1 MAALEYLQNNPSP
14 QTCCYLADLYEWGSF
29 ELGIAEDAQ
38 KAREWLLKA
47 AEGGDLRAQYQL
59 GTTKIETESDNDI
72 TEGLKWLWTA
82 AQGLYPPALACWK
95 AIFNSFN
102 EPNLLSYL
110 NVERGQINEMA
121 ENCGLLSRL
130 MECSPNDQQAYLET
144 VMAMPHYSDSVLAA
158 LREWEKKQESP
169 HAIETLVQSLY
180 GLACLDRDAP
190 MKSPTATPD
199 NKPVVTPK

>member
-1 MAALEYLQNNPSP
+1 MIKSCSIFIIYPIIYGAGIS
-14 QTCCYLADLYEWGSF
+14 LAIL
-29 ELGIAEDAQ
+29 I
-38 KAREWLLKA
+38 LL
-47 AEGGDLRAQYQL
+47 DSTL
-59 GTTKIETESDNDI
+59 TKIETESDNDI

-95 AIFNSFN
+95 AIFNSVN

-110 NVERGQINEMA
+110 NVERGQIDEMA
-121 ENCGLLSRL
+121 ESCDLLSYL
-130 MECSPNDQQAYLET
+130 MECLDEQQEYLES
-144 VMAMPHYSDSVLAA
+144 VLVNQYYSDSVLAA

-169 HAIETLVQSLY
+169 HAIENLVQSLY